1 MDEIKLKELEDF
13 ALRVRQH
20 IIPMAT
26 QGGCF
31 LGASLSAVDLLTYL
45 YVNHMHID
53 LPTLQDPNRD
63 YLFLSKGHDVPALY
77 GIFVELGWIQKER
90 LSNHLSTRDHVYWHP
105 NRHIPGVEFHS
116 GSLGQLPS
124 VSIGVAMDIKL
135 RGGGNRVYCVMG
147 DGELNEGSCWEA
159 FLVAQAYK
167 LDNLTFVIDR
177 NQFQANMAT
186 EDLIPLESLV
196 DKFEAFGLHTQRID
210 GHDFRQL
217 NIAFSQVDSERP
229 QVVICDTVRGKG
241 LPSIEARADRWFC
254 NFSEKEIQELM
265 EELVSGLQANL
276 TAEKLVV
283 R

>member
-1 MDEIKLKELEDF
+1 MDKKKVSELEDF

-45 YVNHMHID
+45 YVNHLQINQS
-53 LPTLQDPNRD
+53 TLDDPNRD

-77 GIFVELGWIQKER
+77 GIFVELGWINIER
-90 LSNHLSTRDHVYWHP
+90 LANHLSTNDHVYWHP

-135 RGGGNRVYCVMG
+135 RGGNNRVYCVMG

-159 FLVAQAYK
+159 FLVAHAYQ
-167 LDNLTFVIDR
+167 LNNLTFIIDR

-196 DKFEAFGLHTQRID
+196 EKFEAFGLHTQRIN
-210 GHDFRQL
+210 GHDFNQL
-217 NIAFSQVDSERP
+217 NSAFNQVDSERP
-229 QVVICDTVRGKG
+229 QVVICDTIRGKG
-241 LPSIEARADRWFC
+241 LPSIEARAERWFC
-254 NFSEKEIQELM
+254 NFSDKEIQELM
-265 EELVSGLQANL
+265 DELVSGQEANL

>member
-1 MDEIKLKELEDF
+1 MDKKKVSELEDF

-31 LGASLSAVDLLTYL
+31 LGASLSAVDLLTFL
-45 YVNHMHID
+45 YVNHLHID
-53 LPTLQDPNRD
+53 QSTLQDPDRD

-77 GIFVELGWIQKER
+77 GIFVELGWINKER
-90 LSNHLSTRDHVYWHP
+90 LANHLSTNDHVYWHP

-135 RGGGNRVYCVMG
+135 RCGNNRVYCVMG

-159 FLVAQAYK
+159 FLVAHAYQ
-167 LDNLTFVIDR
+167 LNNLTFIIDR

-196 DKFEAFGLHTQRID
+196 EKFEAFGLHTQRIN
-210 GHDFRQL
+210 GHDFNQL
-217 NIAFSQVDSERP
+217 NSAFNQVDSERP
-229 QVVICDTVRGKG
+229 QVVICDTIRGKG

-265 EELVSGLQANL
+265 DELVSGQEANL

>member
-1 MDEIKLKELEDF
+1 
-13 ALRVRQH
+13 
-20 IIPMAT
+20 
-26 QGGCF
+26 
-31 LGASLSAVDLLTYL
+31 
-45 YVNHMHID
+45 
-53 LPTLQDPNRD
+53 
-63 YLFLSKGHDVPALY
+63 LFLSKGHDVPALY
-77 GIFVELGWIQKER
+77 GIFVELGWINIER
-90 LSNHLSTRDHVYWHP
+90 LANHLSTNDHVYWHP

-135 RGGGNRVYCVMG
+135 RGGNNRVYCVMG

-159 FLVAQAYK
+159 FLVAHAYQ
-167 LDNLTFVIDR
+167 LNNLTFIIDR

-196 DKFEAFGLHTQRID
+196 EKFEAFGLHTQRIN
-210 GHDFRQL
+210 GHDFNQL
-217 NIAFSQVDSERP
+217 NSAFNQVDSERP
-229 QVVICDTVRGKG
+229 QVVICDTIRGKG

-254 NFSEKEIQELM
+254 NFSDKEIQELM
-265 EELVSGLQANL
+265 DELVSGQEANL

>member
-1 MDEIKLKELEDF
+1 MDKKKVSELEDF

-31 LGASLSAVDLLTYL
+31 LGASLSAVDLLTFL
-45 YVNHMHID
+45 YVNHLHID
-53 LPTLQDPNRD
+53 QSTLQDPDRD

-77 GIFVELGWIQKER
+77 GIFVELGWMNKER
-90 LSNHLSTRDHVYWHP
+90 LANHLSTNDHVYWHP
-105 NRHIPGVEFHS
+105 HRHIPGVEFHS

-135 RGGGNRVYCVMG
+135 RGGNNRVYCVMG

-159 FLVAQAYK
+159 FLVTHAYQ
-167 LDNLTFVIDR
+167 LNNLTFIIDR

-196 DKFEAFGLHTQRID
+196 EKFEAFGLHTQRIN
-210 GHDFRQL
+210 GHDFDQL
-217 NIAFSQVDSERP
+217 NSAFNQVDSERP
-229 QVVICDTVRGKG
+229 QVVICDTIRGKG

-265 EELVSGLQANL
+265 DELVSGQEANL